1 MCVKKWKKIIYLV
14 IAENN
19 FIFWAQNVQLSS
31 NDSMKYE
38 NDLPCE
44 QATQVPSTK
53 YNKTTWY

>member
-1 MCVKKWKKIIYLV
+1 MCMLKADQLIKYFVR
-14 IAENN
+14 AENT

-53 YNKTTWY
+53 HNYTT